1 MNSSKLIIPR
11 QIIILTILTV
21 ALNLIRV
28 IWSDSTYFIYLL
40 WNIFLAF
47 LPFLLSAILLWYKT
61 NKKIKSG
68 VLIFGLIVW
77 LSLFPN
83 APYLVTDF
91 IHLGGKSIV
100 PLWYDALLIFSSAW
114 LGMLLALYSLFNIEQ
129 IFLTR
134 YSKRITSFLIIVSI
148 LISSFGIYIG
158 RFLRWNTWDI
168 IIQPKH
174 IIHDVSVI
182 LLHPFHYLEAYMFTL
197 SFFVFIYVSY
207 ISWKVGKS

>member
-1 MNSSKLIIPR
+1 MNSSKIIIPR
-11 QIIILTILTV
+11 QIIILTALAVT
-21 ALNLIRV
+21 LNLIRV

-47 LPFLLSAILLWYKT
+47 LPFLLSIILLWYKT
-61 NKKIKSG
+61 NKKIKTG
-68 VLIFGLIVW
+68 VLVFGLIVW
-77 LSLFPN
+77 LFLFPN

-91 IHLGGKSIV
+91 IHLGVKSIV

-114 LGMLLALYSLFNIEQ
+114 LGMLLALYSLSNIEQ
-129 IFLTR
+129 LFLTR
-134 YSKRITSFLIIVSI
+134 YSKRVASFLIMISI

-168 IIQPKH
+168 VIQPKH

-182 LLHPFHYLEAYMFTL
+182 LLHPFHYIEAYAFTL

-207 ISWKVGKS
+207 SSWKSTKK

>member
-1 MNSSKLIIPR
+1 MIIPR
-11 QIIILTILTV
+11 QVIILTVLAV

-47 LPFLLSAILLWYKT
+47 LPFLLSNILLWYKI
-61 NKKIKSG
+61 NKKINLEFL
-68 VLIFGLIVW
+68 VFGLIVW
-77 LSLFPN
+77 LFLFPN

-91 IHLGGKSIV
+91 IHLGVKSIV

-114 LGMLLALYSLFNIEQ
+114 LGMLLALYSLSNIERL
-129 IFLTR
+129 FLTR
-134 YSKRITSFLIIVSI
+134 YSKRVTSFIIIVFI

-158 RFLRWNTWDI
+158 RFLRWNTWDV

-182 LLHPFHYLEAYMFTL
+182 LLHPFHYIEAYTFTI

-207 ISWKVGKS
+207 ISWKSTKS